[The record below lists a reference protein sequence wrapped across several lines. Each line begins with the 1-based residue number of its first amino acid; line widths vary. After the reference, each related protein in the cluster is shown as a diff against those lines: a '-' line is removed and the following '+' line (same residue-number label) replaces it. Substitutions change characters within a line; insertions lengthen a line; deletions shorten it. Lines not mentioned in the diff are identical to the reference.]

1 MEAVMSGRKRNYT
14 TLLVGVIVTVAGLI
28 GFGVLTL
35 SGAVG
40 HGGAAGDIPLIGP
53 AVVVLFGIFAICRW
67 CWLQARRA
75 VRRHLY

>member
-1 MEAVMSGRKRNYT
+1 MSRRERNYT
-14 TLLVGVIVTVAGLI
+14 ALLVGVILTVVGLF

-53 AVVVLFGIFAICRW
+53 AVVVLFGIFSICRW
-67 CWLQARRA
+67 CWLQARRSI
-75 VRRHLY
+75 RRHLH